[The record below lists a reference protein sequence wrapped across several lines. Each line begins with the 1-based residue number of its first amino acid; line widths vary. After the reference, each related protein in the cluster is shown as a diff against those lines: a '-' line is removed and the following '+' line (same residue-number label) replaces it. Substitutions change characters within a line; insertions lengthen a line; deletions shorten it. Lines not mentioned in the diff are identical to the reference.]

1 MENGKVMKR
10 SKQIALVTMGVSAL
24 ALTAC
29 SEAQTEAAVYATLEE
44 CQSDAVLSQEQCAA
58 AFKQAKTEHAQ
69 VAPKYTSKADCEADF
84 GEEKCETAPYRSSS
98 GSSVFMPLM
107 VGYMMGRTMGAG
119 GVHPQP
125 LYRSRDDAKNFR
137 TADNKKVGA
146 KTGLLKV
153 PKSSTVRPS
162 SKMFTVARGGF
173 GASGRS
179 YGYRGG

>member
-1 MENGKVMKR
+1 
-10 SKQIALVTMGVSAL
+10 
-24 ALTAC
+24 
-29 SEAQTEAAVYATLEE
+29 
-44 CQSDAVLSQEQCAA
+44 
-58 AFKQAKTEHAQ
+58 
-69 VAPKYTSKADCEADF
+69 
-84 GEEKCETAPYRSSS
+84 
-98 GSSVFMPLM
+98 
-107 VGYMMGRTMGAG
+107 MGRTLGAG

-179 YGYRGG
+179 YGSRGG